1 MSAILLGYRGSGKTS
16 IGRKLA
22 DRLWLKFVDT
32 DEMIVAAAKRSI
44 KEIFEQ
50 SGESAF
56 RDLET
61 EAVKKACSL
70 EEHVIALG
78 GGAILRE
85 ENRKLIKDSGFKRV
99 YLRCEP
105 QVLLRRIQADPE
117 TAVNRPNLTGLGGG
131 IEEIKSLLAK
141 REPLYREVM
150 TSELDVTNL
159 SIDEAMVYITRLL

>member
-32 DEMIVAAAKRSI
+32 DEMIVAAAKKSI

-50 SGESAF
+50 SGENAF
-56 RDLET
+56 RDLEA
-61 EAVKKACSL
+61 EAVKKACAL
-70 EEHVIALG
+70 QDHVVALG

-99 YLRCEP
+99 FLRCEP
-105 QVLLRRIQADPE
+105 QMLLERIQSDPL
-117 TAVNRPNLTGLGGG
+117 TAANRPNLTGLGGG

-150 TSELDVTNL
+150 HCELDVTNL
-159 SIDEAMVYITRLL
+159 SPEEAVHYLARLM